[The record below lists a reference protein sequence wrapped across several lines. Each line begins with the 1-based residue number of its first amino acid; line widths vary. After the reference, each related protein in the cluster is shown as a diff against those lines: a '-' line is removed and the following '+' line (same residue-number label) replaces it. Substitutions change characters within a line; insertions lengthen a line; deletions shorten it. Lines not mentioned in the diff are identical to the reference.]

1 MPKYLYQASYTTEGI
16 KGVMKDSPSRRL
28 KAAEALTQSLGG
40 KLECFYFCFGA
51 DDVITI
57 VDLPDNAAAAALAAT
72 VGATGLVHGRV
83 TPLLTMEEADKALA
97 AKTTYRAP
105 GQ

>member
-16 KGVMKDSPSRRL
+16 KGVMKDSPSGRQ
-28 KAAEALTQSLGG
+28 KAAAALAKSLGG
-40 KLECFYFCFGA
+40 SLDAFYFCFGA
-51 DDVITI
+51 DDVVTI
-57 VDLPDNAAAAALAAT
+57 IDLPDNAAAAALAAT
-72 VGATGLVHGRV
+72 VGATGLVKGRV

-97 AKTTYRAP
+97 AKTVYRAP